1 MALVEAI
8 IEVGGRRRGIKRMKE
23 RKILHLA
30 RVREGMPA
38 STDVGR
44 SGEGERRRNIV
55 WRKHKWTSHVV
66 GLGFNSLTLDLLGYN

>member
-8 IEVGGRRRGIKRMKE
+8 IEVGGRRKGMKRTKS
-23 RKILHLA
+23 LHLA

-44 SGEGERRRNIV
+44 ERDEETSVV
-55 WRKHKWTSHVV
+55 WWEH
-66 GLGFNSLTLDLLGYN
+66 N